1 MDLKGNLSTEHQ
13 SPGDAKRPDSAT
25 LDKNRT
31 PEDEGSD
38 RGMRPFN
45 AGNGEVRGS
54 GAGAGGGNLRE
65 DYDDEQASGGG
76 DLTRAPTPNDEEK
89 RQNHAA
95 VQNGGRLSEAGANDG
110 LENEIH
116 QAVDNQSSV
125 SPDDYPEKNGMPHAD
140 KG

>member
-1 MDLKGNLSTEHQ
+1 MDGKGNFSTEHQ
-13 SPGDAKRPDSAT
+13 LPGDAKRPDSAT
-25 LDKNRT
+25 LDKDRT
-31 PEDEGSD
+31 SEDENSE
-38 RGMRPFN
+38 RGRRAFI

-76 DLTRAPTPNDEEK
+76 DLTRGPAMQDEED
-89 RQNHAA
+89 RQNHEA
-95 VQNGGRLSEAGANDG
+95 VHNGNRLSEAGAHDG

-116 QAVDNQSSV
+116 QAVDNQSTV
-125 SPDDYPEKNGMPHAD
+125 SPDDYPERNTMRDAD

>member
-13 SPGDAKRPDSAT
+13 LPGDAKRPDSAT
-25 LDKNRT
+25 LDNKRT
-31 PEDEGSD
+31 PVDEGSD
-38 RGMRPFN
+38 RGTPPFI

-65 DYDDEQASGGG
+65 DYDDEQASGSG
-76 DLTRAPTPNDEEK
+76 DLTHAPEMDEEK

-95 VQNGGRLSEAGANDG
+95 VHNGGRLSEAGADDG
-110 LENEIH
+110 VENQIH
-116 QAVDNQSSV
+116 QSVENQSSV
-125 SPDDYPEKNGMPHAD
+125 SPDDYPEKNSLADAD

>member
-1 MDLKGNLSTEHQ
+1 MDLKGNFSTEH
-13 SPGDAKRPDSAT
+13 PGDAKRPESAT
-25 LDKNRT
+25 LDKDRT
-31 PEDEGSD
+31 PKDGNGD
-38 RGMRPFN
+38 RGHRAFIT
-45 AGNGEVRGS
+45 GNGEVRGS

-76 DLTRAPTPNDEEK
+76 DLTRASASHDDEEK
-89 RQNHAA
+89 RQNHEA
-95 VQNGGRLSEAGANDG
+95 VHNGNRLSEAGAHDG

-125 SPDDYPEKNGMPHAD
+125 RPEDYPDRNNTMRDAD

>member
-13 SPGDAKRPDSAT
+13 LAGDAKRPDSAT

-38 RGMRPFN
+38 RGQRPFI

-76 DLTRAPTPNDEEK
+76 DLTRGSGQDEER
-89 RQNHAA
+89 RQNHEA
-95 VQNGGRLSEAGANDG
+95 VHNGNRLSEAGAHDG
-110 LENEIH
+110 VEDQIH
-116 QAVDNQSSV
+116 KAVDNQSSV
-125 SPDDYPEKNGMPHAD
+125 SPDDYPEKNSMGHAD

>member
-13 SPGDAKRPDSAT
+13 RAGDAKRPDSAT

-31 PEDEGSD
+31 PEDENSE
-38 RGMRPFN
+38 RGRRPFI
-45 AGNGEVRGS
+45 AGNGEVHGS

-76 DLTRAPTPNDEEK
+76 DLTRAPAHP
-89 RQNHAA
+89 
-95 VQNGGRLSEAGANDG
+95 G
-110 LENEIH
+110 LEDEIDK
-116 QAVDNQSSV
+116 AVDNQSTV
-125 SPDDYPEKNGMPHAD
+125 TPDDYPEKNSMSHAD

>member
-13 SPGDAKRPDSAT
+13 LPGDAKRPDAAT

-38 RGMRPFN
+38 RGMRPFI

-76 DLTRAPTPNDEEK
+76 DLTRGPSRQDEEK

-95 VQNGGRLSEAGANDG
+95 VHNGGHLSDADAHDG

>member
-13 SPGDAKRPDSAT
+13 RPGDAKRPADVQ
-25 LDKNRT
+25 DRFQT
-31 PEDEGSD
+31 PEDETSE
-38 RGMRPFN
+38 RGKRPFI

-76 DLTRAPTPNDEEK
+76 DLTESPD
-89 RQNHAA
+89 
-95 VQNGGRLSEAGANDG
+95 VNDG
-110 LENEIH
+110 LEDQIH
-116 QAVDNQSSV
+116 QAVENQSSV
-125 SPDDYPEKNGMPHAD
+125 TPDDYPEKNSMRDAD

>member
-13 SPGDAKRPDSAT
+13 QPGDAKRPDAAR
-25 LDKNRT
+25 LDGGRT
-31 PEDEGSD
+31 PEDENSE
-38 RGMRPFN
+38 RGRRAFI

-76 DLTRAPTPNDEEK
+76 DLTRAPSHASLEDEIDKATE
-89 RQNHAA
+89 
-95 VQNGGRLSEAGANDG
+95 
-110 LENEIH
+110 
-116 QAVDNQSSV
+116 NQSSV
-125 SPDDYPEKNGMPHAD
+125 TPDDYPEKNDMGMAD

>member
-1 MDLKGNLSTEHQ
+1 MELKGNLSTEHQ
-13 SPGDAKRPDSAT
+13 RPGDAKRPDDT
-25 LDKNRT
+25 MDRHQT

-38 RGMRPFN
+38 RGARPFI

-76 DLTRAPTPNDEEK
+76 DLTRAPDEEE

-95 VQNGGRLSEAGANDG
+95 VHNGNRLSEAGAHDG
-110 LENEIH
+110 VENQIR
-116 QAVDNQSSV
+116 QATDNQSSV
-125 SPDDYPEKNGMPHAD
+125 TPDDYPEKNSMRDAD